1 MFGTT
6 FRRRFSQRT
15 HHTTHDTMS
24 EAKIARL
31 NFELENQVEAIDQN
45 SQEYDE
51 LYTQDTEQQKALIRE
66 RPWKNDPNYF
76 KRVKISAIA
85 LLRMAIHARSGD
97 SIEVMGVMTG
107 KIRPN
112 EFIVMDVFALPV
124 EGTETRVNAM
134 GEAYEYMVQYVSSLQ
149 EVGRTENIVGWY
161 HSHPGYGCWLSGID
175 VGTQFQNQQ
184 FQDPFLA
191 LVIDPNRTISAG
203 KVDIGA
209 FRTYPEGY
217 NNNDS
222 SSTGSGHQQNIPLAK
237 MEDFGV
243 HASRYYPL
251 EISYFKSSLDAKLLE
266 LLWNKYW
273 ASTLSQSPLVTNQ
286 QYTSEQMH
294 DLAKKSTKL
303 TQNISHGKLVDYTT
317 LKSFAATVD
326 PEGKASGSTKDEEV
340 EMDAGRI
347 GSEQVHG
354 LLARELN
361 DRLFATM

>member
-1 MFGTT
+1 
-6 FRRRFSQRT
+6 
-15 HHTTHDTMS
+15 MS
-24 EAKIARL
+24 TSPAKVAKL
-31 NFELENQVEAIDQN
+31 NFELENEVEDVGGSNQA
-45 SQEYDE
+45 DE
-51 LYTQDTEQQKALIRE
+51 LYAPETDEQKELLKK
-66 RPWKNDPNYF
+66 RPWKDDPTYF
-76 KRVKISAIA
+76 KRVRISAIA
-85 LLRMAIHARSGD
+85 LLRMAIHARSGG

-107 KIRPN
+107 KIREN
-112 EFIVMDVFALPV
+112 EFVVMDVFALPV

-134 GEAYEYMVQYVSSLQ
+134 GEAYEYMVQYANSLE

-191 LVIDPNRTISAG
+191 LVVDPHRTISAG

-217 NNNDS
+217 SPSRSDGD
-222 SSTGSGHQQNIPLAK
+222 THQNIPLAK

-243 HASRYYPL
+243 HASKYYQL
-251 EISYFKSSLDAKLLE
+251 EISYFKSSLDTELLD

-273 ASTLSQSPLVTNQ
+273 ASTLSQSPLITNQ
-286 QYTSEQMH
+286 NYTSEQMS
-294 DLAKKSTKL
+294 DLAKKTAKL
-303 TQNISHGKLVDYTT
+303 GQNVSHGKLDDYTT
-317 LKSFAATVD
+317 LRAFRHPHESEKT
-326 PEGKASGSTKDEEV
+326 ASKKTRDSEV
-340 EMDAGRI
+340 ETDAVRI

-361 DRLFATM
+361 DRLFAGI